1 MAIGLHKSDNRTLM
15 KKEKRGED
23 KVRWKKRKRR
33 GSRGETSFVFFL
45 FASCKRYYVG
55 SYCVMVIVMLSVDD

>member
-1 MAIGLHKSDNRTLM
+1 M
-15 KKEKRGED
+15 KKKERGEVAEG
-23 KVRWKKRKRR
+23 KHLL
-33 GSRGETSFVFFL
+33 FCFL